1 MRAQGGS
8 TPGAGPGHT
17 PPPGWHVLARAPRHA
32 AAQSGRQMLQN
43 QQEAQ
48 EMLGGSAL
56 SHCPEGLRH
65 PMTHGQGCWDQP
77 GSWHGSIS
85 PSPGHPSSLGP
96 AVLPL
101 GVLPSTPRS
110 SKPVA
115 LQRMEQSDISQS
127 LQRLSRCKSGLSAAS
142 RSCGEMGENKTL
154 LCSIRHSLRVPGLPG
169 AGPPAPLQRE

>member
-56 SHCPEGLRH
+56 SHCPEGLRR
-65 PMTHGQGCWDQP
+65 PMTRGAGTNLGRGTAPSAPVPAIPLPWDPLFCLWVCCPALPAPPNQSLSKGWSSQIFCRASSVYHAVNLGFQQLHEAAGRWERTKRCSAPSDTACVCQDCQG
-77 GSWHGSIS
+77 
-85 PSPGHPSSLGP
+85 LGP
-96 AVLPL
+96 QP
-101 GVLPSTPRS
+101 
-110 SKPVA
+110 
-115 LQRMEQSDISQS
+115 
-127 LQRLSRCKSGLSAAS
+127 RCKGS
-142 RSCGEMGENKTL
+142 ED
-154 LCSIRHSLRVPGLPG
+154 
-169 AGPPAPLQRE
+169 